1 MEFTCRIDGWHLTP
15 NFNSSLYSFPQAHV
29 FGSLAIIT
37 IFCLRT
43 RSSRCFSIK
52 MIVVFVMRTY
62 SLTPKLFALYRCFSN
77 VIFSAMFS
85 ELSDVLFREFRE
97 FWNSF
102 TRSLRSSSYISP
114 RSFSPNEV
122 YFDYCVLIRWHF
134 VIFAPLALCIPRL
147 THAYENLQ
155 NFKRL
160 LIEFNL

>member
-15 NFNSSLYSFPQAHV
+15 NFYSSLYSFPQAHV
-29 FGSLAIIT
+29 FGSLATIT

-43 RSSRCFSIK
+43 RFSRCFPIK

-85 ELSDVLFREFRE
+85 ELSDVLFREF
-97 FWNSF
+97 WNSF

-122 YFDYCVLIRWHF
+122 CFDSCVLIRWHF
-134 VIFAPLALCIPRL
+134 VILAPLALCIPQP
-147 THAYENLQ
+147 THAYENL
-155 NFKRL
+155 
-160 LIEFNL
+160 